1 MPALRT
7 KKAWKVEFRMS
18 VIEKLAPPQNLT
30 ALAYESIKRYILEG
44 DLDEESR
51 LTEDFLS
58 GQLGISKSPVREA
71 LNTLQSEGLIRIEPR
86 RGAYLRRFSIKEVQD
101 LYDLRE
107 TLEVHAVASG
117 KVTPELL
124 ASLEASINRTKKWL
138 KSGDKLRHIEE
149 DTYFHHTIADASGN
163 RELCRVLNNI
173 QQQIWLFRCKTYRLS
188 STTAPDAHRAI
199 LDALS
204 ANDKKAAQ
212 VAMREHIRLVK
223 NRLIEHLKDNG

>member
-1 MPALRT
+1 MRRLSHLT
-7 KKAWKVEFRMS
+7 KYWNIELRMS

-30 ALAYESIKRYILEG
+30 SLAYESIKRYILEG
-44 DLDEESR
+44 DLDEDSR

-107 TLEVHAVASG
+107 TLEAHAVASA
-117 KVTPELL
+117 KVTPELITF
-124 ASLEASINRTKKWL
+124 LETSVGRTRKWL
-138 KSGDKLRHIEE
+138 KAGDKLRHIEE
-149 DTYFHHTIADASGN
+149 DTSFHHAIADASGN
-163 RELCRVLNNI
+163 RELCRVLTNI

-188 STTAPDAHRAI
+188 SSTAPDAHRAI
-199 LDALS
+199 LNALK
-204 ANDKKAAQ
+204 ANDKEAAQ
-212 VAMREHIRLVK
+212 AAMREHIRLVR
-223 NRLIEHLKDNG
+223 NRLISHLKDR

>member
-1 MPALRT
+1 
-7 KKAWKVEFRMS
+7 MS
-18 VIEKLAPPQNLT
+18 LIEKLATPRNLT
-30 ALAYESIKRYILEG
+30 TLAYESIKRYILEG

-86 RGAYLRRFSIKEVQD
+86 RGAYLRRFSIKEVHD

-107 TLEVHAVASG
+107 TLEAHAVASA
-117 KVTPELL
+117 KVTPELIS
-124 ASLEASINRTKKWL
+124 ALETSIRRTQRWL

-149 DTYFHHTIADASGN
+149 DTRFHSTIADASGN
-163 RELCRVLNNI
+163 RELCRVLANI

-188 STTAPDAHRAI
+188 STTAPAAHRAI
-199 LDALS
+199 LDALRAS
-204 ANDKKAAQ
+204 NKEGAET
-212 VAMREHIRLVK
+212 AMREHIRLVR
-223 NRLIEHLKDNG
+223 NRLIDHLKDR